1 MNIQSLLKMKLT
13 DLRKYKNNNNMKDKW
28 YVVRVQ
34 GNREKSISEKL
45 KKYSTDGK
53 LTGKLSEVVS
63 PMKKEF
69 MVVNGKKIK
78 KEKALYPGYVFV
90 KTNSMGEL
98 KYFFKQMDGVSGFL
112 SDRKGEPQSLTEKE
126 VNKMIDNHE
135 EEVNKETVLEL
146 KADSDSFLVKGLLA
160 IIISIFSG
168 KTPSNILK
176 INYNNEL
183 EKLNLKENISQQR
196 SNGLTAVINK
206 VISEAQKRV

>member
-1 MNIQSLLKMKLT
+1 
-13 DLRKYKNNNNMKDKW
+13 MKDKW

-45 KKYSTDGK
+45 KKYSTDGE

-135 EEVNKETVLEL
+135 EEVNKESPFVPGEKVKILDGPFSTFTGTIDSVEDKRIKVTV
-146 KADSDSFLVKGLLA
+146 
-160 IIISIFSG
+160 SIFNRNSTIFLDETQII
-168 KTPSNILK
+168 KN
-176 INYNNEL
+176 
-183 EKLNLKENISQQR
+183 
-196 SNGLTAVINK
+196 
-206 VISEAQKRV
+206 